1 MILKCWIVA
10 TIVGI
15 MTFSAGILSVAL
27 YFYLTSRPER
37 DSLGLRG
44 WLWLDG
50 VKSHLKDKNRPQDK
64 GPNGKG

>member
-10 TIVGI
+10 TIVGM

-27 YFYLTSRPER
+27 YYYLTSRAER
-37 DSLGLRG
+37 TSLGLRG

-50 VKSHLKDKNRPQDK
+50 VKSSLSDKKHPRDK
-64 GPNGKG
+64 GPKAKG